1 MSPQAPARGAERAP
15 RGDRRRFLAAIG
27 AAAGL
32 AWQGRAGGA
41 EAAKTHR
48 VVIRGLKYQPETL
61 VVRRGDAVVWVND
74 DPMPHTVTSRR
85 RFRFALDRRGP
96 VVALRDEARRHLPLR
111 LHPALEHARPR
122 CRSTDA
128 PRRAGRLG
136 RWGQCRR
143 YCSAPNRIS
152 RALSSRAACAV
163 RPAPRRRAAPPAARR
178 SRRTSASDAGYSFQ
192 SMPWFFQERSH
203 GKIAMSAIV

>member
-27 AAAGL
+27 TAAGL

-74 DPMPHTVTSRR
+74 DPMPHTVTSAGDFDSRSIDPGQSW
-85 RFRFALDRRGP
+85 RF
-96 VVALRDEARRHLPLR
+96 V
-111 LHPALEHARPR
+111 
-122 CRSTDA
+122 T
-128 PRRAGRLG
+128 RRAGTYPYVCTLH
-136 RWGQCRR
+136 
-143 YCSAPNRIS
+143 SNM
-152 RALSSRAACAV
+152 RATLQV
-163 RPAPRRRAAPPAARR
+163 
-178 SRRTSASDAGYSFQ
+178 D
-192 SMPWFFQERSH
+192 
-203 GKIAMSAIV
+203 